1 MQSQS
6 LYRSPSGERE
16 VMAIYDRV
24 LAHWPVPYETITVST
39 RCGNTFMIASGE
51 KSSPPLMLLHGSCS
65 NALSWIGEVTE
76 YSRYFR
82 VYSIDIP
89 GEPGKSTSNRPS
101 WNSPAYADWM
111 EDVLNNLNFSR
122 VCLLGLS
129 QGGWT
134 ALKFATYHPERVE
147 KLVLLTPAGI
157 IRDKTSFLLRAIL
170 FSSMGFRGAEALTRF
185 TFGDERIDPEALIF
199 MNAIMT
205 HFKPRIG
212 SLAMYTDE
220 ELKRLMMPLLLLGGA
235 KDRIRNVE
243 KIAARLKD
251 LLPHT
256 ISRIYPERGHVLV
269 NVTDQV
275 IPFLLSTP
283 KVELQ

>member
-16 VMAIYDRV
+16 VMTIYDRV
-24 LAHWPVPYETITVST
+24 LAHWPVTYETITAST

-51 KSSPPLMLLHGSCS
+51 KSSPPLMLLHGACS

-82 VYSIDIP
+82 VYAIDIP
-89 GEPGKSTSNRPS
+89 GEPGRSTPNRPS

-111 EDVLNNLNFSR
+111 EDLLNTLNLSR

-147 KLVLLTPAGI
+147 KLVLLTPAGLI
-157 IRDKTSFLLRAIL
+157 QDKNSFLLRAIL
-170 FSSMGFRGAEALTRF
+170 FSSMGRRGAEALTRF
-185 TFGDERIDPEALIF
+185 TLGDERIDPEALVF

-212 SLAMYTDE
+212 SLAMYIDD
-220 ELKRLMMPLLLLGGA
+220 ELKRLTMPVLLLGGA
-235 KDRIRNVE
+235 KDRIRNVD
-243 KIAARLKD
+243 KKAARLKD
-251 LLPHT
+251 LQPHT
-256 ISRIYPERGHVLV
+256 ISRLFSDRGHVLI

-275 IPFLLSTP
+275 VPFLCSIQQ
-283 KVELQ
+283 VEL